1 MRFVWSQVPD
11 VHTGCSEI
19 FIKKVTT
26 MKQNQGGFTL
36 IELVMVIVIL
46 GILAA
51 VALPKFV
58 DLKSDAAKAAADG
71 TAGALSSAN
80 SINYATCSIK
90 SAAAGNAKCKAVA
103 TCQVVGTLMQPA
115 LVFTVGA
122 VPATTVTGTLYL
134 AVDSVATA
142 AGTTCNAVYGDG
154 AAGQAMVFTAI
165 LTT

>member
-1 MRFVWSQVPD
+1 MKRSQ
-11 VHTGCSEI
+11 S
-19 FIKKVTT
+19 
-26 MKQNQGGFTL
+26 GFTL

-46 GILAA
+46 GVLAA

-58 DLKSDAAKAAADG
+58 DLKSDAAKAAAAG

-90 SAAAGNAKCKAVA
+90 TFAAGNTNCKVVT
-103 TCQVVGTLMQPA
+103 TCKEVGNSMQPTMSF
-115 LVFTVGA
+115 VVGA
-122 VPATTVTGTLYL
+122 VPATTTTGTLYL
-134 AVDSVATA
+134 AVDSAATA

-165 LTT
+165 LTS